1 MISMNLIKYIFSS
14 LLIAFVLTACAKKKV
29 QEANTAPDVIPVKIM
44 EINQESIAQTIYA
57 SGIFTTED
65 ETYLGFKIGG
75 IIQHIWVK
83 EGDAVKSGQLLATL
97 NLTEI
102 KAQVQQAQIGVEKA
116 ERDFTRAGNLYRDSV
131 ATLEQ
136 FQNSKTALDMA
147 RQQISVLKFNQDYA
161 EIRAAKSGF
170 VLKKLANDGQVVGP
184 GTPILQINGAN
195 KDNWVLKVGLSDQDW
210 SAVSIGDPATVRID
224 TEKEQNFTSTVMAK
238 SEGVDPITGTLWVT
252 LKTNGIPTKKIALGI
267 FGKANIQPHKKM
279 LAWVVPFDA
288 IIDGN
293 QNQGFVFITKDGKT
307 AEKRPVKIS
316 QIEHGK
322 VLISEGL
329 VGVKGI
335 ITSGNAYL
343 NDGSAIKII
352 R

>member
-1 MISMNLIKYIFSS
+1 MNLIKYIFSS

-29 QEANTAPDVIPVKIM
+29 EEANTASDVIPVKVI
-44 EINQESIAQTIYA
+44 EINQESIGQTIHA

-83 EGDAVKSGQLLATL
+83 EGDAIKSGQLLATL

-147 RQQISVLKFNQDYA
+147 KQQISVLKFNQNYA
-161 EIRAAKSGF
+161 EIRAVKPGY

-184 GTPILQINGAN
+184 GTPIIQINGAN

-252 LKTNGIPTKKIALGI
+252 LKTNGIPAKKIALGI
-267 FGKANIQPHKKM
+267 FGKANIQPVKKTK
-279 LAWVVPFDA
+279 AWVVPFDA
-288 IIDGN
+288 VVEGN
-293 QNQGFVFITKDGKT
+293 ENEGFIFITKDGKT
-307 AEKRPVKIS
+307 AEKVKVKIS
-316 QIEHGK
+316 GIAHGK
-322 VLISEGL
+322 VMVTQGL
-329 VGVKGI
+329 EDAKGI
-335 ITSGNAYL
+335 ITNGNAYL

>member
-1 MISMNLIKYIFSS
+1 MNKMNLIKYIFSS
-14 LLIAFVLTACAKKKV
+14 IILVFCLSACAKKKA
-29 QEANTAPDVIPVKIM
+29 EETNMATDVIPVKVI
-44 EINQESIAQTIYA
+44 EINQESIGQTIHA

-75 IIQHIWVK
+75 VIQHILVK
-83 EGDAVKSGQLLATL
+83 EGDAIKSGQLLATL

-102 KAQVQQAQIGVEKA
+102 KAQVQQAQIGLEKA
-116 ERDFTRAGNLYRDSV
+116 ERDFTRAGNLYKDSV

-147 RQQISVLKFNQDYA
+147 KQQISVLKFNQNYA
-161 EIRAAKSGF
+161 EIRAVKSGY
-170 VLKKLANDGQVVGP
+170 VLKKFANDGQVVGP

-210 SAVSIGDPATVRID
+210 STVSIGDRATVRID
-224 TEKEQNFTSTVMAK
+224 TEKEQNFTATVMAK

-252 LKTNGIPTKKIALGI
+252 LKTNGIPAKKIALGI
-267 FGKANIQPHKKM
+267 FGKANIQPKKKIN
-279 LAWVVPFDA
+279 AWVIPFDA
-288 IIDGN
+288 VVEGN
-293 QNQGFVFITKDGKT
+293 ENEGFIFITKDEKT
-307 AEKRPVKIS
+307 AEKVQVKIS
-316 QIEHGK
+316 SIAHGK
-322 VLISEGL
+322 VFVTQGL
-329 VGVKGI
+329 ENVKGI

>member
-1 MISMNLIKYIFSS
+1 MNLIKYLFSS
-14 LLIAFVLTACAKKKV
+14 FVLIFFLSACAKKKV
-29 QEANTAPDVIPVKIM
+29 EERTNDSEIIPVKIIP
-44 EINQESIAQTIYA
+44 INQEVVGQSIHA

-75 IIQHIWVK
+75 IIQNILVK
-83 EGDAVKSGQLLATL
+83 EGDAIKAGQLLATL

-102 KAQVQQAQIGVEKA
+102 KSQVQQAQIGVEKA
-116 ERDFTRAGNLYRDSV
+116 ERDFKRAGNLYKDSV

-147 RQQISVLKFNQDYA
+147 RQQISVLKFNQNYA
-161 EIRAAKSGF
+161 EIRALKAGY

-184 GTPILQINGAN
+184 GTPILMVNGATN
-195 KDNWVLKVGLSDQDW
+195 NWVLKVGLSDQDW
-210 SAVSIGDPATVRID
+210 ASVSIGDQATVTID
-224 TEKEQNFTSTVMAK
+224 TEKDQNFSATIRAK
-238 SEGVDPITGTLWVT
+238 SEGVDPITGTLWVA

-267 FGKANIQPHKKM
+267 FGKANIQPKKKTN
-279 LAWVVPFDA
+279 AWVIPFDA
-288 IIDGN
+288 VVEGN
-293 QNQGFVFITKDGKT
+293 ENEGFIFITKDEKT
-307 AEKRPVKIS
+307 AEKIQVKIS
-316 QIEHGK
+316 GMAHGK
-322 VLISEGL
+322 VYVTQGL
-329 VGVKGI
+329 EDVKGI

>member
-1 MISMNLIKYIFSS
+1 MNLKKYLFSS
-14 LLIAFVLTACAKKKV
+14 FVLIFFLSACAKKKV
-29 QEANTAPDVIPVKIM
+29 EERTNDSEIIPVKIIP
-44 EINQESIAQTIYA
+44 INQEAVGQSIHA

-75 IIQHIWVK
+75 IIQNILVK
-83 EGDAVKSGQLLATL
+83 EGDAIKAGQLLATL

-102 KAQVQQAQIGVEKA
+102 KSQVQQAQIGVEKA
-116 ERDFTRAGNLYRDSV
+116 ERDFKRAGNLYKDSV

-147 RQQISVLKFNQDYA
+147 RQQISVLKFNQNYA
-161 EIRAAKSGF
+161 EIRALKAGY

-184 GTPILQINGAN
+184 GTPILMVNGATN
-195 KDNWVLKVGLSDQDW
+195 NWVLKVGLSDQDW
-210 SAVSIGDPATVRID
+210 ASVSIGDQATVTID
-224 TEKEQNFTSTVMAK
+224 TEKDQNFSATIRAK

-267 FGKANIQPHKKM
+267 FGKANIQPKKKTN
-279 LAWVVPFDA
+279 AWVIPYDA
-288 IIDGN
+288 VVEGN
-293 QNQGFVFITKDGKT
+293 ENEGFIFITKDEKT
-307 AEKRPVKIS
+307 AEKIQVKIS
-316 QIEHGK
+316 GMAHGK
-322 VLISEGL
+322 VYVTQGL
-329 VGVKGI
+329 EDVKGI

>member
-1 MISMNLIKYIFSS
+1 MNLYKCFFLSAMIPF
-14 LLIAFVLTACAKKKV
+14 FLTACAKKKI
-29 QEANTAPDVIPVKIM
+29 EETTLATAKIPVKVIS
-44 EINQESIAQTIYA
+44 INQESIGQTIHA

-65 ETYLGFKIGG
+65 ETYMGFKIGG
-75 IIQHIWVK
+75 IIQHILVK
-83 EGDAVKSGQLLATL
+83 EGDAIKSGQLLATL

-102 KAQVQQAQIGVEKA
+102 KSQVQQAQIGLEKA
-116 ERDFTRAGNLYRDSV
+116 ERDFKRAGNLYADSV

-136 FQNSKTALDMA
+136 FQNSKTALDIA
-147 RQQISVLKFNQDYA
+147 RQQVSVVKFNQNYA
-161 EIRAAKSGF
+161 EIRAVKSGY

-195 KDNWVLKVGLSDQDW
+195 KDNWVLKVGLSDKDW
-210 SAVSIGDPATVRID
+210 SAVSIGDHASVNMD
-224 TEKEQNFTSTVMAK
+224 TEKEQNFTSTVVAK
-238 SEGVDPITGTLWVT
+238 SEGVDPMTGTLWVT
-252 LKTNGIPTKKIALGI
+252 LKTSEIPAKKIALGI
-267 FGKANIQPHKKM
+267 FGKANILPRKKI

-288 IIDGN
+288 LIDGN
-293 QNQGFVFITKDGKT
+293 QNEGFVFVTKDGKT

-316 QIEHGK
+316 QITHGK

-329 VGVKGI
+329 ADIKGI

-343 NDGSAIKII
+343 NDGSAISII

>member
-1 MISMNLIKYIFSS
+1 MNLIKYIFSS
-14 LLIAFVLTACAKKKV
+14 LLIAFVLTACAKKKAE
-29 QEANTAPDVIPVKIM
+29 EANTAPDVIPVKIM
-44 EINQESIAQTIYA
+44 EINQESIGQTIHA

-83 EGDAVKSGQLLATL
+83 EGDAIKSGQLLATL
-97 NLTEI
+97 NLIEI

-147 RQQISVLKFNQDYA
+147 RQQISVLKFNQNYA
-161 EIRAAKSGF
+161 EIRALKSGY

-184 GTPILQINGAN
+184 GTPILMVNGATN
-195 KDNWVLKVGLSDQDW
+195 NWVLKVGLSDQDW
-210 SAVSIGDPATVRID
+210 ASVSIGDQATVTID
-224 TEKEQNFTSTVMAK
+224 TEKDQNFSATIRAK

-252 LKTNGIPTKKIALGI
+252 LKTNGIPAKKMALGI
-267 FGKANIQPHKKM
+267 FGKANIQPKKKTN
-279 LAWVVPFDA
+279 AWVIPFDA
-288 IIDGN
+288 VVEGN
-293 QNQGFVFITKDGKT
+293 ENEGFIFITKDEKT
-307 AEKRPVKIS
+307 AEKIRVKIS
-316 QIEHGK
+316 GIAHGK
-322 VLISEGL
+322 VYVTQGL
-329 VGVKGI
+329 EDVKGI

-343 NDGSAIKII
+343 NAGSAIKII

>member
-1 MISMNLIKYIFSS
+1 MNPYKCFFLSAMIPF
-14 LLIAFVLTACAKKKV
+14 FLTACAKKKI
-29 QEANTAPDVIPVKIM
+29 EETTLATAKIPVKVIS
-44 EINQESIAQTIYA
+44 INQESIGQTIHA

-65 ETYLGFKIGG
+65 ETYMGFKIGG
-75 IIQHIWVK
+75 IIQHILVK
-83 EGDAVKSGQLLATL
+83 EGDAIKSGQLLATL

-102 KAQVQQAQIGVEKA
+102 KSQVQQAQIGLEKA
-116 ERDFTRAGNLYRDSV
+116 ERDFKRAGNLYADSV

-136 FQNSKTALDMA
+136 FQNSKTALDIA
-147 RQQISVLKFNQDYA
+147 RQQVSVVKFNQNYA
-161 EIRAAKSGF
+161 EIRAVKSGY

-210 SAVSIGDPATVRID
+210 SAVSIGDHASVNMD
-224 TEKEQNFTSTVMAK
+224 TEKEQNFTSTVVAK
-238 SEGVDPITGTLWVT
+238 SEGVDPMTGTLWVT
-252 LKTNGIPTKKIALGI
+252 LKTSGIPAKKIALGI
-267 FGKANIQPHKKM
+267 FGKANILPRKKI

-288 IIDGN
+288 LIDGN
-293 QNQGFVFITKDGKT
+293 QNEGFVFVTKDGKT

-316 QIEHGK
+316 QITHGK

-329 VGVKGI
+329 ADIKGI

-343 NDGSAIKII
+343 NDGSAISII

>member
-1 MISMNLIKYIFSS
+1 MNLIKYLFSS
-14 LLIAFVLTACAKKKV
+14 FVLIFFLSACAKKKV
-29 QEANTAPDVIPVKIM
+29 EERTNDSEIIPVKIIP
-44 EINQESIAQTIYA
+44 INQEAVGQSIHA

-75 IIQHIWVK
+75 IIQNILVK
-83 EGDAVKSGQLLATL
+83 EGDAIKAGQLLATL

-102 KAQVQQAQIGVEKA
+102 KSQVQQAQIGVEKA
-116 ERDFTRAGNLYRDSV
+116 ERDFKRAGNLYKDSV

-147 RQQISVLKFNQDYA
+147 RQQISVLKFNQNYA
-161 EIRAAKSGF
+161 EIRALKAGY

-184 GTPILQINGAN
+184 GTPILMVNGATN
-195 KDNWVLKVGLSDQDW
+195 NWVLKVGLSDQDW
-210 SAVSIGDPATVRID
+210 ASVSIGDQATVTID
-224 TEKEQNFTSTVMAK
+224 TEKDQNFSATIRAK

-267 FGKANIQPHKKM
+267 FGKANIQPKKKTN
-279 LAWVVPFDA
+279 AWVIPFDA
-288 IIDGN
+288 VVEGN
-293 QNQGFVFITKDGKT
+293 ENEGFIFITKDEKT
-307 AEKRPVKIS
+307 AEKIQVKIS
-316 QIEHGK
+316 GMAHGK
-322 VLISEGL
+322 VYVTQGL
-329 VGVKGI
+329 EDVKGI